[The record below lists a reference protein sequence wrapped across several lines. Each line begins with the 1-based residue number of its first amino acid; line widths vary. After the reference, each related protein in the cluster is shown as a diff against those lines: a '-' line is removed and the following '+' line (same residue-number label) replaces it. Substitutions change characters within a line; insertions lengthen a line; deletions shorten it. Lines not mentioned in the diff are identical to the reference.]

1 METQP
6 MFDIPL
12 LDEAAMQLAN
22 IKKRALLTLFSIS
35 NSGLL
40 VEAFQNLLNMWNL
53 RTIHGWTFKFFDT
66 WPPVT

>member
-22 IKKRALLTLFSIS
+22 ILKKWALLTLFSIS

-40 VEAFQNLLNMWNL
+40 AEAFQNLRDMWNL
-53 RTIHGWTFKFFDT
+53 RTIHG
-66 WPPVT
+66 

>member
-22 IKKRALLTLFSIS
+22 IKKKGPFWPYSQ
-35 NSGLL
+35 
-40 VEAFQNLLNMWNL
+40 FQ
-53 RTIHGWTFKFFDT
+53 IQ
-66 WPPVT
+66 VC

>member
-22 IKKRALLTLFSIS
+22 IKKKGPSDLI
-35 NSGLL
+35 
-40 VEAFQNLLNMWNL
+40 LN
-53 RTIHGWTFKFFDT
+53 FKFRSASGSLPEPTEHVESEDHP
-66 WPPVT
+66 WLNL

>member
-40 VEAFQNLLNMWNL
+40 AEAFQNLLNMWNL
-53 RTIHGWTFKFFDT
+53 RTIHG
-66 WPPVT
+66 